1 MESRRKSRVRSLP
14 RATARL
20 HGREVREIL
29 LPRRVSFREPSNYYF
44 EGREER
50 RKYIANCIVI
60 YRDIYIWG
68 DNGDAAM
75 EEGSPPPR
83 MGMTGG
89 MKSAGIVGDPGT
101 RMLGRLAITI
111 TIEGEGSSDT
121 RRAATTR
128 RSERP
133 NRASRSSTLACPY
146 WAWASPAR
154 RTRTTASTIICRTC
168 LPRTSSR
175 SSSYDPTARP
185 PSCPRLSLSIRVS
198 NVPRK
203 NKEEKTIWLFTRRV
217 TRRKRAAIPIDMFRI
232 RRRKKSIESFQTI
245 VSTSIS
251 IEIHEIYIFS
261 LDRSPIR
268 WFAGDRSIFVSKIS
282 RNRRFVWHYST
293 VFFFVFPRGLALS
306 LSLKPFLPLLRV
318 DKPSFRFREEDKD
331 MLENLIR
338 SIWSFYDY
346 RLAIGEEGKIETV
359 RYMRSH
365 IR

>member
-29 LPRRVSFREPSNYYF
+29 LPRRVSFREPF
-44 EGREER
+44 ELLFRGEG

-60 YRDIYIWG
+60 HRDIYIWG

-217 TRRKRAAIPIDMFRI
+217 TRRKRAAIPIDIF
-232 RRRKKSIESFQTI
+232 RRRKKSIESYQTI

-251 IEIHEIYIFS
+251 IEIHEIYIFF
-261 LDRSPIR
+261 P
-268 WFAGDRSIFVSKIS
+268 SIGL
-282 RNRRFVWHYST
+282 RFVDSPAIDRYS
-293 VFFFVFPRGLALS
+293 FPRYRVIDVSCDIIRQFSFSYFRVALLS
-306 LSLKPFLPLLRV
+306 LSLWNHFYRSVSTSHLSGFEKKIKICLKIWFV
-318 DKPSFRFREEDKD
+318 RFDLFTIID
-331 MLENLIR
+331 
-338 SIWSFYDY
+338 
-346 RLAIGEEGKIETV
+346 
-359 RYMRSH
+359 
-365 IR
+365 

>member
-1 MESRRKSRVRSLP
+1 
-14 RATARL
+14 
-20 HGREVREIL
+20 
-29 LPRRVSFREPSNYYF
+29 
-44 EGREER
+44 
-50 RKYIANCIVI
+50 
-60 YRDIYIWG
+60 
-68 DNGDAAM
+68 M

-185 PSCPRLSLSIRVS
+185 SSCPRLSLSIRVS

-306 LSLKPFLPLLRV
+306 LWNHFYRSSVSTSHLSGFEKKIKICLKIWFV
-318 DKPSFRFREEDKD
+318 RFDLFTIID
-331 MLENLIR
+331 
-338 SIWSFYDY
+338 
-346 RLAIGEEGKIETV
+346 
-359 RYMRSH
+359 
-365 IR
+365 

>member
-1 MESRRKSRVRSLP
+1 MESTGTKSPFWDRPRRRNPRIWSRRGTVAWRVVPRTIRTSRCSIPIINNNLPGIHRSRVRRRWS
-14 RATARL
+14 ADVSVDGEQA
-20 HGREVREIL
+20 EVT
-29 LPRRVSFREPSNYYF
+29 STF
-44 EGREER
+44 
-50 RKYIANCIVI
+50 
-60 YRDIYIWG
+60 
-68 DNGDAAM
+68 AAPCD
-75 EEGSPPPR
+75 SPPPWTR
-83 MGMTGG
+83 
-89 MKSAGIVGDPGT
+89 GIVGDPGT

-306 LSLKPFLPLLRV
+306 LSETISTAPPCRQ
-318 DKPSFRFREEDKD
+318 
-331 MLENLIR
+331 
-338 SIWSFYDY
+338 
-346 RLAIGEEGKIETV
+346 AIFPV
-359 RYMRSH
+359 SRR
-365 IR
+365 R